1 MHLKMSDQL
10 VRQGAVELVFG
21 LTLPRPA
28 YKYAI
33 FNNGFN
39 FTAVENKEAPGN
51 AGAF

>member
-21 LTLPRPA
+21 LTSRALRINMQFLTTGLILQPL
-28 YKYAI
+28 K
-33 FNNGFN
+33 
-39 FTAVENKEAPGN
+39 TKKAPGN